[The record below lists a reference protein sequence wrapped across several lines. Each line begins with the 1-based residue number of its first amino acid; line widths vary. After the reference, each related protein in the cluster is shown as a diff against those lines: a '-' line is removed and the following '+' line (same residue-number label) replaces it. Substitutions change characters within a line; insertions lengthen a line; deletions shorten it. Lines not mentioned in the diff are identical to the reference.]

1 MVMTDERPSN
11 TRNPD
16 SKDSFEHAH
25 PGLSLSHEI
34 DVEAG
39 TERKR
44 TVVNVVVLGILLVMV
59 TSVIIPMLKIF
70 LTPLVLACTFVS
82 LFFPLYKDF
91 YKFFRG
97 NRAFSAL
104 ACCVTL
110 VVGFV
115 VPIYFIGYLV
125 THQLLNLYQSIEP
138 VIQAFVRGENT
149 GILSRLKDN
158 PVFEWLTRFDINW
171 QNALVGSLKTA
182 GAAIGKMVNKTSLG
196 ALEIVIGLFM
206 TLFIMFYLFM
216 DGERIIQKI
225 RNLLPL
231 RKNYQDMIMTRFIL
245 VSRATVKGTLII
257 ASVQGT
263 LGAIILLIAG
273 VKTWLLWG
281 VVMIALGLIP
291 MLGAWIVLVTAAVIQ
306 LISGNIW
313 QGIFILALSFGVVS
327 TIDNILRPRL
337 VGQNARMHDLLIFFS
352 TIGGLAM
359 FGPVGIITGPVM
371 MAFFVSIIEI
381 CVIELEQHIGM
392 KVSD

>member
-1 MVMTDERPSN
+1 MTDEKPSN
-11 TRNPD
+11 ERNSD
-16 SKDSFEHAH
+16 SDDSFDREH

-34 DVEAG
+34 DIEAVN
-39 TERKR
+39 ERKR
-44 TVVNVVVLGILLVMV
+44 TAVNVVVLGVLLVSITLV
-59 TSVIIPMLKIF
+59 LIPMLKIF

-91 YKFFRG
+91 LKFFKG
-97 NRAFSAL
+97 NRAFAAL

-115 VPIYFIGYLV
+115 VPIYCIGYLV

-138 VIQAFVRGENT
+138 VIQGIIRGENT
-149 GILSRLKDN
+149 GFLSRLKDN

-171 QNALVGSLKTA
+171 QNALIGSLKTA
-182 GAAIGKMVNKTSLG
+182 GTAIGKMVNKTSLG
-196 ALEIVIGLFM
+196 ALEILIGLFM

-225 RNLLPL
+225 RSLLPL
-231 RKNYQDMIMTRFIL
+231 RKNYQDMIMTRFVL

-257 ASVQGT
+257 AAVQGT
-263 LGAIILLIAG
+263 LGAIILLIVG

-291 MLGAWIVLVTAAVIQ
+291 MLGAWIVLVTAAAIQ
-306 LISGNIW
+306 FISGNLW
-313 QGIFILALSFGVVS
+313 HGIFIIAMSFGVVS

-381 CVIELEQHIGM
+381 CVIEFEQHLGM